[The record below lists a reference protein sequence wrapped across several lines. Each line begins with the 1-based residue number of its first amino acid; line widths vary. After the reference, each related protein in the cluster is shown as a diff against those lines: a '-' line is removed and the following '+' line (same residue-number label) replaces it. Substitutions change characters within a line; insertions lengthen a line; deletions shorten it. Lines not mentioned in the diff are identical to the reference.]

1 MASSKTRDIT
11 RLALRNRNRNRLS
24 LELLEP
30 RLNLAL
36 DVPAF
41 SSLPGANHTI
51 YLDFDG
57 HVTSGTSWNNG
68 ATINS
73 PAYSSDA
80 DTANFSASELTVI
93 ERTFKRVAEDFAP
106 FQVNVTT
113 VAPTIDDLRN
123 TGGTDAKWG
132 VRAVVTKDVAFNCG
146 CGGIAYIDSFDWNS
160 DTPVFVFNTSEVGV
174 AEAASHEV
182 GHSLGLAHDGT
193 STSGYYQG
201 HGLGTDSSYWST
213 IMGVGYYVDVSQWD
227 KGEYTGSNNAGA
239 SANYNKGPDDL
250 FVITNYNGFGT
261 KADDHGNDASTATP
275 LNVAGT
281 VVSGSGLITTRTDV
295 DYFRFT
301 TSAGAVTINV
311 NSAPLGANLDVEATL
326 YNSVGAIVASSN
338 PLLSLNASIS
348 ATLSAGTYY
357 LKVDGTGAGT
367 PTATP
372 PTGYSD
378 YASIGQYSISGTIG
392 AVAGDTMS
400 IVATDASK
408 NELNSGST
416 AFTFT
421 VNRTGD
427 TSGTSTVNYA
437 VTGSGASPASASD
450 FVGGVIPPAG
460 SLTFSPGVTSLP
472 LTVNVQGDTTVENNE
487 TFLVSLSSSSSATLI
502 GAASAT
508 GTIVNDD
515 VAPALPTLGIS
526 ATSAVKAEG
535 TNSTS
540 TPFGFTI
547 TRAGSL
553 SAASSVL
560 YTVSGTGTNAANG
573 KDFAGGFV
581 RNVVVNFAAGVAAVD
596 ITINVRAD
604 STRESDETFRVA
616 LSGAVGATIS
626 TASANGTIQN
636 DDGIGVARGEEFEF
650 GVELIAVA
658 DPVWM
663 FVPPEFLSAEQLSVP
678 VMTWIDG
685 VAHVG
690 DLAHDHEFDHDHD
703 HEFADQE
710 ELLTE
715 SHSLAAP
722 LIFGAPSMQLNSMF
736 YIGGLTQSVTSWD
749 SQVEMER
756 ANAPLSVERSGY
768 LAKVPV
774 ATEDSLAGL
783 ATGTG
788 NDLQVKFSGS
798 RFAAFDH
805 AFANSDDDAWSE
817 F

>member
-1 MASSKTRDIT
+1 MARSKRRDIT
-11 RLALRNRNRNRLS
+11 QLALRNRNRNRLS

-73 PAYSSDA
+73 PPYSSDA
-80 DTANFSASELTVI
+80 DTANFSAAELTVI
-93 ERTFKRVAEDFAP
+93 ANTFKRVAEDYAP

-132 VRAVVTKDVAFNCG
+132 VRVVVTKDVAFNCG
-146 CGGIAYIDSFDWNS
+146 CGGIAYIDSFDWSS
-160 DTPVFVFNTSEVGV
+160 DTPAFVFNTSEIGV

-182 GHSLGLAHDGT
+182 GHTLGLAHDGT

-201 HGLGTDSSYWST
+201 HGLGTDSSYWAP

-239 SANYNKGPDDL
+239 SANYSKGPDDL
-250 FVITNYNGFGT
+250 FVITNYNGFGY
-261 KADDHGNDASTATP
+261 KADDHGNDATTATP

-281 VVSGSGLITTRTDV
+281 VISGSGLITTRTDV
-295 DYFRFT
+295 DYFQFT
-301 TSAGAVTINV
+301 TSAGPVTLNV
-311 NSAPLGANLDVEATL
+311 NSAPLGADLDIEATL
-326 YNSVGAIVASSN
+326 YNSAGTIVASSN

-348 ATLSAGTYY
+348 ATLTAGTYY
-357 LKVDGTGAGT
+357 LKVDGTGAGN
-367 PTATP
+367 PTAAS

-392 AVAGDTMS
+392 AVAGDSMS

-408 NELNSGST
+408 NELNSGSNT
-416 AFTFT
+416 FTFT

-427 TSGTSTVNYA
+427 TSGTSIVNYA
-437 VTGSGASPASASD
+437 VSGSGASPASAND

-460 SLTFSPGVTSLP
+460 TLTFGPGVNSLP
-472 LTVNVQGDTTVENNE
+472 LTVNVQGDTTVENDE
-487 TFLVSLSSSSSATLI
+487 TFLVSLSSSSSTTRI
-502 GAASAT
+502 GLASAT

-515 VAPALPTLGIS
+515 VAAPPTLSIS
-526 ATSAVKAEG
+526 AKSAVKAEG
-535 TNSTS
+535 TSSTS
-540 TPFGFTI
+540 TPFVFTVA
-547 TRAGSL
+547 RAGSL

-560 YTVSGTGTNAANG
+560 YTVSGTGTNAANS
-573 KDFAGGFV
+573 KDFAGGFA
-581 RNVVVNFAAGVAAVD
+581 RNVVVNFAAGVASVD
-596 ITINVRAD
+596 ITINVVAD
-604 STRESDETFRVA
+604 STREPDETFRVA

-626 TASANGTIQN
+626 TASANGTILN

-658 DPVWM
+658 DPLWM

-690 DLAHDHEFDHDHD
+690 DLAHDHD
-703 HEFADQE
+703 HEFADQD
-710 ELLTE
+710 ELLAGPY
-715 SHSLAAP
+715 SLAAP
-722 LIFGAPSMQLNSMF
+722 SIFGAASMQVSSML
-736 YIGGLTQSVTSWD
+736 YVGGLTQSVSSWD
-749 SQVEMER
+749 SQVKMER
-756 ANAPLSVERSGY
+756 ANALLSVERSGY
-768 LAKVPV
+768 VAIVPV
-774 ATEDSLAGL
+774 ATEDSFAGIE
-783 ATGTG
+783 TGTD

-798 RFAAFDH
+798 TFAAFDR